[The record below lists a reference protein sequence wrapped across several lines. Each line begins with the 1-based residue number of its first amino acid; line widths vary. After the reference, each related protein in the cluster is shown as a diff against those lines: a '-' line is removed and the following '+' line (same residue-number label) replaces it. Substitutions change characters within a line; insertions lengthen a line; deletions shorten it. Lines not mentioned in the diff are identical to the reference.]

1 MRVRVVGMSGDKAE
15 ALAKFRD
22 KYTLNFPLLGDTGHD
37 TLQAYGVWQERSM
50 YGRKFFAVA
59 RVTYII
65 GADGKVKKV
74 FPKVKVEGHAK
85 EVIEAVKTLNL

>member
-1 MRVRVVGMSGDKAE
+1 MSGDPVE

-22 KYTLNFPLLGDTGHD
+22 KFKLNFPLLGDTGHE
-37 TLQAYGVWQERSM
+37 TLQDYGVWQERSM
-50 YGRKFFAVA
+50 YGRKFWAVA

-85 EVIEAVKTLNL
+85 EVMEAVKELDL